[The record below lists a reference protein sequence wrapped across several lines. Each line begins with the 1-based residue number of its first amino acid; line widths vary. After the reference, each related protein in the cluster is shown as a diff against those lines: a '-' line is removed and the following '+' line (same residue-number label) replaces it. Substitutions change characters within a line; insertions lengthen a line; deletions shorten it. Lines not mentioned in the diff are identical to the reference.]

1 MERSRSSIVW
11 TGASTQIAFPQRPSR
26 SAFPELLFSAPNHGA
41 GRRYSGDI
49 TDQPQLVEHVLEN
62 LIQRAT
68 EVVGPR
74 ILVPSS
80 HGGSSCPTSPC
91 R

>member
-1 MERSRSSIVW
+1 MIERSC
-11 TGASTQIAFPQRPSR
+11 
-26 SAFPELLFSAPNHGA
+26 SAFLEPLFSAPNHGA

-68 EVVGPR
+68 EVVGPESWSR
-74 ILVPSS
+74 D
-80 HGGSSCPTSPC
+80 PTEVHHVQLRPAGK
-91 R
+91 